1 MFIYKDNSKTLEKGW
16 LPFCSK
22 HCGPGTSGVF
32 IPDPEPTYQEVS
44 DPDPASHQTLQS
56 TNDSHPVKKTKEGLK
71 TVYFLCN
78 QTVIFPKLGS
88 GSNKRFRILAGLYHN
103 SGNNRQLCEII
114 DGCRQA
120 EETPGEEWEAKT
132 KTGNLRL
139 EQNARVPALI
149 WHSLKIQ

>member
-56 TNDSHPVKKTKEGLK
+56 INDSHPVKKTKEGLK

-78 QTVIFPKLGS
+78 HTVIFPKLGS

-103 SGNNRQLCEII
+103 SGNNRQPCEII
-114 DGCRQA
+114 DGSRQA
-120 EETPGEEWEAKT
+120 EETPEKSGKQ
-132 KTGNLRL
+132 RL
-139 EQNARVPALI
+139 KRETLDLNRTRGFL
-149 WHSLKIQ
+149 L